1 MCKINIY
8 ILLLFSCFI
17 NISNAQDK
25 SQYKIEGDVVVF
37 SFDARDYKKYTKINS
52 IFRVTLNGINI
63 EEVTLAGEFNNWSKY
78 KWKMKKIGEYT
89 YEFRKKL
96 KDFNDKF
103 SWEFKFII
111 NNKYWA
117 EPDNKFNSIIK
128 SKEGNWFKKVYNHNM
143 YTAKPDSN
151 GNAHFYLR
159 GYEDA
164 QKVILSGTF
173 NRWNEE
179 DFKMKKVKG
188 GWKLSLKLK
197 PDTYQYKFIV
207 DGNWMEDPD
216 NPNKEYNEHYTFNSI
231 LNLKK
236 LVRFEL
242 DGYENARKIVLTGSF
257 NSWNEKE
264 FVMKKM
270 NNTWYYTLKLDG
282 GKHHYKFVVDGE
294 WIIDPENPIKEF
306 DGFGNINSVKM
317 VD

>member
-8 ILLLFSCFI
+8 IVLLFSCFI
-17 NISNAQDK
+17 NTSNAQDK

-52 IFRVTLNGINI
+52 IFRVSLNDINI
-63 EEVTLAGEFNNWSKY
+63 EEVTLSGEFNNWSKD
-78 KWKMKKIGEYT
+78 KWKMKKTGEYT
-89 YEFRKKL
+89 YEFHKKL

-103 SWEFKFII
+103 SWEFKFVI

-117 EPDNKFNSIIK
+117 EPDKEFNSIVK
-128 SKEGNWFKKVYNHNM
+128 SKEGNWLKKVYNHNM
-143 YTAKPDSN
+143 YTVKPDSN
-151 GNAHFYLR
+151 GNAHFFLK

-236 LVRFEL
+236 LVHFQL

-282 GKHHYKFVVDGE
+282 GKHHYKFIIDGE
-294 WIIDPENPIKEF
+294 WIIDPKNPIKEY
-306 DGFGNINSVKM
+306 DGFENINSVKM